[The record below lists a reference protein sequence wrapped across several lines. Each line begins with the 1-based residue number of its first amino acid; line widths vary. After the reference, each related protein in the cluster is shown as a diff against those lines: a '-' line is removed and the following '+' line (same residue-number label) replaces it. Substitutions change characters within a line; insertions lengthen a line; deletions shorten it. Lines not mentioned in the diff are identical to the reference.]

1 MKQILFIYFLSLTSV
16 LLFGQKIVTRPL
28 CTFTGH
34 KGIVKSLSIDA
45 KGEILMSGGDDKTVK
60 FWNIATSSGISSTN
74 VSESVGDVAISAD
87 ASLFAYTP
95 VIISKDAQAQKPQK
109 PGVVGKMADKSEAL
123 VLGSDAAIMQAIT
136 FSSNGKY
143 LATGDRLG
151 VVRIFDAQTFKE
163 VAQYDGKNNFI
174 SALSFFGENDK
185 YLAMGGDKSLRLWDY
200 TNKEAKVVGMNID
213 GEFVSAIA
221 ASPDA
226 KFVAYVGNEGKIDFL
241 DCATEKKRKMP
252 ELGYELFAGATGK
265 LTSIAYSKDGKLL
278 AAAGIGGL
286 VYVWQAQSGTPL
298 VHFKGHEG
306 YVNDIVFSPDNRYLF
321 SAGADKT
328 IKMWDVTDFTFT
340 PKAMPIVKWEA
351 QKWEKQMTN
360 VITDSLQKTVGFSI
374 HSFYPLSDIA
384 FYQNGTRLNAE
395 FKDVEGAKKLYNL
408 KFTLA
413 VRENTIRIEAKNEAG
428 QAISEERLLIFNPPR
443 AVITWQSPDNNSISK
458 EESVRTLFCVKS
470 IVPLKETKLYLNGTA
485 IADESLVIV
494 PSNGGGCDYTVSAML
509 KLNPGSDTVY
519 LTTNNGDLLAQSEER
534 ILTYMPPAPTFTWIT
549 PTKDYTV
556 KDTAINMN
564 QSVNV
569 ELCINSLMPIKS
581 YELKNEIGN
590 TTADSR
596 SIGVKKVEKVEKVE
610 NEKLFKG
617 SCDNQYV
624 ATIPLHAGE
633 NIISLTVTT
642 EFGAATSEKRIIK
655 REVMKDTTK
664 TAWTGTYYAVLIGEN
679 MYQDQSIQ
687 DLQNPA
693 KDADSI
699 ANILTRLYSFDKKN
713 VFVLKDASKMQI
725 LNQLVALV
733 ELIKPEDKLLVFYA
747 GHGIQKGKLGY
758 FLPSDANKTNFLTWI
773 SSDELFAI
781 FKQINTQHTLLIAD
795 ACYSGTFFMRSTSA
809 TDICETLEAKTSRRV
824 ITSGAAEE
832 VPDQSIFIEYL
843 LKSLKNEAESCI
855 GSSKLFNSF
864 KDNVT
869 SNSPNHQIPQE
880 GSLHDMG
887 HEGGDFIFHKK

>member
-1 MKQILFIYFLSLTSV
+1 MKQILFIYFLSLTSI

-60 FWNIATSSGISSTN
+60 CWNIATSAGISSTN

-109 PGVVGKMADKSEAL
+109 PGVVGRMADKSEAL
-123 VLGSDAAIMQAIT
+123 VLGSDVAIMQAIT

-265 LTSIAYSKDGKLL
+265 LTTIAYSKDGKLL
-278 AAAGIGGL
+278 AAAGINK
-286 VYVWQAQSGTPL
+286 VIYVWQAQSGTPL
-298 VHFKGHEG
+298 VHFKGHED
-306 YVNDIVFSPDNRYLF
+306 YINDLVFSPDNRYLF
-321 SAGADKT
+321 SAAADKT

-351 QKWEKQMTN
+351 QKWETQMTN

-413 VRENTIRIEAKNEAG
+413 VKENKIRIEAKNEAG
-428 QAISEERLLIFNPPR
+428 QAVSEERLFIFIPPTPT
-443 AVITWQSPDNNSISK
+443 VNWQAPENNAIST
-458 EESVRTLFCVKS
+458 EESVRSIFCVKS
-470 IVPLKETKLYLNGTA
+470 LVPLQETKLYLNGTA

-494 PSNGGGCDYTVSAML
+494 PSNGGGCDYTISAML
-509 KLNPGSDTVY
+509 KLNPGKNVVY
-519 LTTNNGDLLAQSEER
+519 LSTNNGGKWGQSDER
-534 ILTYMPPAPTFTWIT
+534 TLTYDPPAPTITWIT
-549 PTKDYTV
+549 PTNDYTV
-556 KDTAINMN
+556 KDTALKMS

-581 YELKNEIGN
+581 YELKN
-590 TTADSR
+590 TTSDSR
-596 SIGVKKVEKVEKVE
+596 SIGVKKVEKAE

-624 ATIPLHAGE
+624 ASVPLQPGE
-633 NIISLTVTT
+633 NVITLTVTT
-642 EFGAATSEKRIIK
+642 EFDNTTSEKRIIK

-664 TAWTGTYYAVLIGEN
+664 NAWTGTYYAVLIGEN

-687 DLQNPA
+687 DLNNPG

-725 LNQLVALV
+725 LNQLVTLV

-795 ACYSGTFFMRSTSA
+795 ACYSGSFFMRSTSA
-809 TDICETLEAKTSRRV
+809 TDVCETLEAKMSRRV

-843 LKSLKNEAESCI
+843 LKSLKNESESCI